1 MLKELFSAPTSKMSY
16 DLETINILR
25 LIRSENVGPKTFYS
39 LIKLFGDAAT
49 SIENIGDFSLRGG
62 KSKPIKIFSK
72 SDAEKELELLKKNN
86 AKLITYKSLEYSR
99 LLFEIYD
106 PPPVLSY
113 KGNIDLLNHH
123 KCIAIV
129 GARNAS
135 ANGRSFAHKIAAEL
149 TEEGYVTV
157 SGLARGID
165 SSVHQAAT
173 SKTIGVIAGGI
184 DHIYPPENKKL
195 FESLE
200 KEGLI
205 IAELPVGSIPL
216 GKHFPQRNRI
226 ISGLALATVVIEAS
240 LKSGSLITARF
251 ALEQNRE
258 IFAVRGFPLD
268 PRFQGTNKLIRQG
281 AHLVESVNDI
291 VANLPQY
298 EEFMKKDESLFK
310 DFAELDANFKPL
322 NTMQVKEPSEK
333 ERAAV
338 IELLSAMPIDFD
350 YLQKMTELP
359 LPIIYTIILELE
371 LAGKAMRHPSNKI
384 SLIYTADK

>member
-1 MLKELFSAPTSKMSY
+1 MLKELFSIPSSKTSYS
-16 DLETINILR
+16 LETINILR

-39 LIKLFGDAAT
+39 LIKLFGDVAT
-49 SIENIGDFSLRGG
+49 SIENIEDFSLRGG
-62 KSKPIKIFSK
+62 KSKPIKVFSK
-72 SDAEKELELLKKNN
+72 SDAEKEIELLEKNN
-86 AKLITYKSLEYSR
+86 AKIITYKSSEYSR

-106 PPPVLSY
+106 PPPILSY

-135 ANGRSFAHKIAAEL
+135 ANGRSFAHKIATGL
-149 TEEGYVTV
+149 TEQGYVTV

-165 SSVHQAAT
+165 SSVHQAVI

-195 FESLE
+195 FEELAE
-200 KEGLI
+200 EGLI
-205 IAELPVGSIPL
+205 IAELPVGSTPL

-226 ISGLALATVVIEAS
+226 IAGLALATVVVEAG

-251 ALEQNRE
+251 ALEQNKE
-258 IFAVRGFPLD
+258 IFAVPGFPLD
-268 PRFQGTNKLIRQG
+268 PRCQGTNKLIREG

-298 EEFMKKDESLFK
+298 EEFIKKDESLFK
-310 DFAELDANFKPL
+310 DFAELDANFKTL
-322 NTMQVKEPSEK
+322 NTMHVKEPSKK
-333 ERAAV
+333 ERTA
-338 IELLSAMPIDFD
+338 IIGLLSAVPIDFN
-350 YLQKMTELP
+350 YLQKTTELP

-371 LAGKAMRHPSNKI
+371 LAGKVMRHPGNKI
-384 SLIYTADK
+384 SLVYTSK

>member
-1 MLKELFSAPTSKMSY
+1 M
-16 DLETINILR
+16 
-25 LIRSENVGPKTFYS
+25 
-39 LIKLFGDAAT
+39 
-49 SIENIGDFSLRGG
+49 
-62 KSKPIKIFSK
+62 
-72 SDAEKELELLKKNN
+72 
-86 AKLITYKSLEYSR
+86 
-99 LLFEIYD
+99 
-106 PPPVLSY
+106 
-113 KGNIDLLNHH
+113 
-123 KCIAIV
+123 
-129 GARNAS
+129 
-135 ANGRSFAHKIAAEL
+135 
-149 TEEGYVTV
+149 
-157 SGLARGID
+157 
-165 SSVHQAAT
+165 HQAAT

-195 FESLE
+195 FENLAE
-200 KEGLI
+200 EGLI
-205 IAELPVGSIPL
+205 IAELPVGSTPL

-258 IFAVRGFPLD
+258 IFAVPGFPLD
-268 PRFQGTNKLIRQG
+268 PRCQGTNKLIRQG

-310 DFAELDANFKPL
+310 DFAELDANFKRL
-322 NTMQVKEPSEK
+322 NTIQVKEPSEK

-338 IELLSAMPIDFD
+338 IELLSAVPIDFD

-384 SLIYTADK
+384 SLIYNADK

>member
-1 MLKELFSAPTSKMSY
+1 MLKELFSIPSSRTSYS
-16 DLETINILR
+16 LETINILR

-39 LIKLFGDAAT
+39 LIKLFGDVAT
-49 SIENIGDFSLRGG
+49 SIENIEDFSLRGG
-62 KSKPIKIFSK
+62 KSKPIKVFSK
-72 SDAEKELELLKKNN
+72 SDAEKEIELLEKNN
-86 AKLITYKSLEYSR
+86 AKIVTYKSSEYSR

-106 PPPVLSY
+106 SPPILSY

-135 ANGRSFAHKIAAEL
+135 ANGRGFAHKIATGL
-149 TEEGYVTV
+149 TEQGYVTV

-165 SSVHQAAT
+165 SSVHQAVI

-195 FESLE
+195 FEELAE
-200 KEGLI
+200 EGLI
-205 IAELPVGSIPL
+205 IAELPVGSTPL

-226 ISGLALATVVIEAS
+226 IAGLALATVVVEAS

-258 IFAVRGFPLD
+258 IFAVPGFPLD
-268 PRFQGTNKLIRQG
+268 PRCQGTNKLIREG

-298 EEFMKKDESLFK
+298 EEFIKKDKSLFK
-310 DFAELDANFKPL
+310 DFAELDANFKTL
-322 NTMQVKEPSEK
+322 NTMHVKEPSKK
-333 ERAAV
+333 ERTAI
-338 IELLSAMPIDFD
+338 IELLSAVPIDFN
-350 YLQKMTELP
+350 YLQKTTELP

-371 LAGKAMRHPSNKI
+371 LVGKVMRHPGNKI
-384 SLIYTADK
+384 SLVYTSK